1 MNTTD
6 KIPLYRPSLQTSVWS
21 FVFRIVRSLIR
32 SPYRILPDPTGV
44 RWLQHILNGPMAF
57 QVVRTAVA
65 LGLFDLLK
73 ERPGLTEDEIVS
85 ALGMDGGYPLRVVL
99 TGCVAV
105 RALKKR
111 NHRFYLIRPGLID
124 VLKEKIALWHEVF
137 YRQLYYM
144 KESVEQRKPIG
155 LFEVYG
161 YDVEDVYKAK
171 AKIAAIHEAWNPVMT
186 RYSQDKRQQLL
197 RQLDYSPYRQ
207 LVDVGSNDGELL
219 VELAKKYPD
228 LRATALDLPG
238 SPGLDNCIRKIA
250 TNRMQNRIKAVG
262 IDIFDSDFPAG
273 ADLVQFIHF
282 VNMFSPER
290 NRYLIDAAWRAL
302 QGGGRVLIV
311 GPMLDEDASGISSP
325 EWALYSPVFLV
336 CKTGEGQVYSIGDIT
351 GWLAAV
357 GFIEITVTPLG
368 LFECAVWGTK
378 AVNDRG

>member
-1 MNTTD
+1 MNTTE
-6 KIPLYRPSLQTSVWS
+6 KIALYRPSLQTSALS
-21 FVFRIVRSLIR
+21 LVFRIVRLLMR

-73 ERPGLTEDEIVS
+73 TRPGLTEGEILS
-85 ALGMDGGYPLRVVL
+85 ALGRDDGYPLRVVL

-111 NHRFYLIRPGLID
+111 NHRFYLVRPGVID
-124 VLKEKIALWHEVF
+124 ALKEKIALWHEIF
-137 YRQLYYM
+137 YRQLFYM
-144 KESVEQRKPIG
+144 KESVEQRRPIG

-161 YDVEDVYKAK
+161 YDVEDIYRAK

-186 RYSQDKRQQLL
+186 RYSLDKRHQLL

-219 VELAKKYPD
+219 VELARKYPD
-228 LRATALDLPG
+228 LRATALELPG
-238 SPGLDNCIRKIA
+238 SPGLLSCIRRIEA
-250 TNRMQNRIKAVG
+250 SRMEDRIEAVG
-262 IDIFDSDFPAG
+262 MDVFDNDLPAG

-282 VNMFSPER
+282 VNMFAPDR
-290 NRYLIDAAWRAL
+290 NLRLLDAAWRAL

-311 GPMLDEDASGISSP
+311 GPMLDEGASGISSP

-336 CKTGEGQVYSIGDIT
+336 CKTGEGQVYSIADVT
-351 GWLAAV
+351 GWLEAV
-357 GFIEITVTPLG
+357 GFTNITVKPLG
-368 LFECAVWGTK
+368 LFEYAIWGAK
-378 AVNDRG
+378 AVSE